1 MSNAFKKFKE
11 IVNSAPDELKFILFA
26 NKAAPQRIDK
36 HPEGNVLKHIM
47 IVTMRAIDR
56 FPNDMDL
63 IMAAFFHDLGKYSTV
78 DINPSTGQPNALGHE
93 DVSAEYVDKF
103 SDWIFDMGARPDIV
117 YDIVKYHMAYKNL
130 DSMKT
135 KKQTEFYGMKN
146 FDKIKKFGTLD
157 KGGWFKP
164 DIKEYVKQKMNVIM
178 EEKMINNETL
188 NKILHH
194 YIETALWTEEER
206 IKDDYGVNNDL
217 VYGDSGEKDFDDEI
231 EKIVR
236 LQSNLNKKGFDR
248 FSGEDIESDSLIKA
262 YMDIKK
268 FIKIVGED
276 IIKKAIEEVG
286 PEQIGH
292 DLWLTRNRHGAGFF
306 DGQYD
311 EEIEEKL
318 INGAHALGEVDLY
331 LTDNA
336 TLSFSNEHIWESK
349 KNIGVIKE
357 KLKEKINL
365 IMEQKNER
373 YMFFSNLEQIKRQA
387 DLLLRFDR
395 DELEKILDNGHDW
408 AQDHVAE
415 SKSFLDQVFDFIMN
429 ETKVQK
435 ESLLKVY
442 SINEAKKNKPTNPE
456 LWKKALS
463 WARSRYK
470 VCPSAYCNGA
480 AAKRYKSMGGKWK
493 KG

>member
-26 NKAAPQRIDK
+26 NKAAPQRKDK

-117 YDIVKYHMAYKNL
+117 HDIVKYHMAYKNL

-164 DIKEYVKQKMNVIM
+164 DIKES
-178 EEKMINNETL
+178 L
-188 NKILHH
+188 
-194 YIETALWTEEER
+194 
-206 IKDDYGVNNDL
+206 KD
-217 VYGDSGEKDFDDEI
+217 K
-231 EKIVR
+231 
-236 LQSNLNKKGFDR
+236 
-248 FSGEDIESDSLIKA
+248 
-262 YMDIKK
+262 
-268 FIKIVGED
+268 
-276 IIKKAIEEVG
+276 
-286 PEQIGH
+286 
-292 DLWLTRNRHGAGFF
+292 
-306 DGQYD
+306 
-311 EEIEEKL
+311 
-318 INGAHALGEVDLY
+318 
-331 LTDNA
+331 
-336 TLSFSNEHIWESK
+336 
-349 KNIGVIKE
+349 IKE
-357 KLKEKINL
+357 KLN
-365 IMEQKNER
+365 EQENER

-408 AQDHVAE
+408 AQDHVSE